1 MKRILSYLS
10 IVLLSASVACS
21 DSSEMD
27 KAYNSVI
34 TPGFTFG
41 EEEIIAG
48 ITPVTFTNTTTAEGT
63 TVSEY
68 FWHFGFAGEGNW
80 SEEAAPD
87 PIVYNRPGDYTVT
100 LTAWGADGN
109 RATTTRTITVL
120 ADNVLPTADFSYSP
134 QMISIGTT
142 VTFTDKSTDSDGE
155 IVSRE
160 WLFPDGTTST
170 DINATYTF
178 EQMGMFNVQLTVT
191 DDRGGSNSTSK
202 AINVRAGDVNAFTL
216 LWSTAVASADALC
229 AASVVAASDMGYIY
243 SVSGDGKMVALNTD
257 GAKVWEYDAMAKDGV
272 YLKSEISY
280 PSVDTDGT
288 VYWVAHGYGGSSSA
302 SLVYAFDGAT
312 GSVLWKNTTAYAPAA
327 RIAFSTPC
335 ISPSMVIVGSRG
347 TNGAIRG
354 FEKGT
359 GKNTATATPANGG
372 GTSGTIALK
381 NGVVIFTNTAQ
392 YGYGIMVPDAS
403 FVWSPVPTSDTST
416 AVASADALC
425 AASVVAAS
433 DMGYIYS
440 VSGDGK
446 MVALNTDGAK
456 VWEYDAMAKDGVYLK
471 SEISYPSVDTDGTVY
486 WVAHGYG
493 GSSSASLVYAFD
505 GATGSVLW
513 KNTTAYAPAARIAF
527 STPCISPSMVIVGS
541 RGTNG
546 AIRGFEKGTGKNTA
560 TATPANGGGTSGTIA
575 LKNGVVIFTNTAQ
588 YGYGIM
594 VPDASFVWSPVPTS
608 DTFAPNKI
616 LSAGRCQPCVD
627 ADNCV
632 YLPGIAEGSGTW
644 NLASFDCTNL
654 TASSKKT
661 PKWSVNLPDGFQQTG
676 ASLSADGTTLYIVAD
691 KATPSVVYAL
701 NTSNG
706 STRWSYTLDAASN
719 SIPAVDNLGQI
730 HLCTKTGD
738 YVVLSAE
745 GELRYKEHLA
755 DSVDGSPTISEWGY
769 SYFLGKDSAA
779 GALKVYSVAL
789 PGVTSPAASAWSQYG
804 QNARHSN
811 YQK

>member
-288 VYWVAHGYGGSSSA
+288 
-302 SLVYAFDGAT
+302 
-312 GSVLWKNTTAYAPAA
+312 
-327 RIAFSTPC
+327 
-335 ISPSMVIVGSRG
+335 
-347 TNGAIRG
+347 
-354 FEKGT
+354 
-359 GKNTATATPANGG
+359 
-372 GTSGTIALK
+372 
-381 NGVVIFTNTAQ
+381 
-392 YGYGIMVPDAS
+392 
-403 FVWSPVPTSDTST
+403 
-416 AVASADALC
+416 
-425 AASVVAAS
+425 
-433 DMGYIYS
+433 
-440 VSGDGK
+440 
-446 MVALNTDGAK
+446 
-456 VWEYDAMAKDGVYLK
+456 
-471 SEISYPSVDTDGTVY
+471 
-486 WVAHGYG
+486 
-493 GSSSASLVYAFD
+493 
-505 GATGSVLW
+505 
-513 KNTTAYAPAARIAF
+513 
-527 STPCISPSMVIVGS
+527 
-541 RGTNG
+541 
-546 AIRGFEKGTGKNTA
+546 
-560 TATPANGGGTSGTIA
+560 
-575 LKNGVVIFTNTAQ
+575 
-588 YGYGIM
+588 
-594 VPDASFVWSPVPTS
+594 
-608 DTFAPNKI
+608 
-616 LSAGRCQPCVD
+616 
-627 ADNCV
+627 
-632 YLPGIAEGSGTW
+632 
-644 NLASFDCTNL
+644 
-654 TASSKKT
+654 
-661 PKWSVNLPDGFQQTG
+661 
-676 ASLSADGTTLYIVAD
+676 TLYIVAD

>member
-1 MKRILSYLS
+1 MKRILSIL
-10 IVLLSASVACS
+10 SVATLFVLIGCT
-21 DSSEMD
+21 DSNDDMEIVYDSIIEPD
-27 KAYNSVI
+27 
-34 TPGFTFG
+34 FTVAAA
-41 EEEIIAG
+41 EIVAG
-48 ITPVTFTNTTTAEGT
+48 VTPVTFTNTTSVEGT
-63 TVSEY
+63 TVAEY
-68 FWHFGFAGEGNW
+68 FWHFGFSGEGNW
-80 SEEAAPD
+80 SEEAEPD
-87 PIVYNRPGDYTVT
+87 PIVYNQAGEYTVT

-109 RATTTRTITVL
+109 RATVKKVVTVL
-120 ADNVLPTADFSYSP
+120 ADNVVPTADFSYSP
-134 QMISIGTT
+134 MMVNVGDE

-160 WLFPDGTTST
+160 WVFPDGSTST
-170 DINATYTF
+170 ETNPSYTF
-178 EQMGMFNVQLTVT
+178 TQKGMFQVKLTVA
-191 DDRGGSNSTSK
+191 DDRGGESSATKS
-202 AINVRAGDVNAFTL
+202 INVRDGDVSDFTL
-216 LWSTAVASADALC
+216 LWSTEVASADALC
-229 AASVVAASDMGYIY
+229 DANVVTVSDLGYVY
-243 SVSGDGKMVALNTD
+243 AVTGDGKLVALD
-257 GAKVWEYDAMAKDGV
+257 AEGAVAWEYDAAAQDKV
-272 YLKSEISY
+272 NLRKEIAY
-280 PSVDTDGT
+280 PSVDADGT
-288 VYWVAHGYGGSSSA
+288 VYWVAHAYGDDSA
-302 SLVYAFDGAT
+302 VPTVYAFEGST
-312 GSVLWKNTTAYAPAA
+312 GSVLWKNQTAYAAGA
-327 RIAFSTPC
+327 RIAFSTP
-335 ISPSMVIVGSRG
+335 SVGPNMVVVGSRG

-354 FEKGT
+354 FEKSSGR
-359 GKNTATATPANGG
+359 NTAQATPANGG
-372 GTSGTIALK
+372 GTSGTIVLK
-381 NGVVIFTNTAQ
+381 NGVVIFTNTGE
-392 YGYGIMVPDAS
+392 YGYGIMVPDDQ
-403 FVWSPVPTSDTST
+403 FVWSPVPT
-416 AVASADALC
+416 A
-425 AASVVAAS
+425 
-433 DMGYIYS
+433 
-440 VSGDGK
+440 
-446 MVALNTDGAK
+446 
-456 VWEYDAMAKDGVYLK
+456 
-471 SEISYPSVDTDGTVY
+471 
-486 WVAHGYG
+486 
-493 GSSSASLVYAFD
+493 
-505 GATGSVLW
+505 
-513 KNTTAYAPAARIAF
+513 
-527 STPCISPSMVIVGS
+527 
-541 RGTNG
+541 
-546 AIRGFEKGTGKNTA
+546 
-560 TATPANGGGTSGTIA
+560 
-575 LKNGVVIFTNTAQ
+575 
-588 YGYGIM
+588 
-594 VPDASFVWSPVPTS
+594 
-608 DTFAPNKI
+608 DTFAPGKT

>member
-1 MKRILSYLS
+1 MKRILSIL
-10 IVLLSASVACS
+10 SVATLFVLIGCT
-21 DSSEMD
+21 DSNDDMEIVYDSIIEPD
-27 KAYNSVI
+27 
-34 TPGFTFG
+34 FTVAAA
-41 EEEIIAG
+41 EIVAG
-48 ITPVTFTNTTTAEGT
+48 VTPVTFTNTTSVEGT
-63 TVSEY
+63 TVAEY
-68 FWHFGFAGEGNW
+68 FWHFGFSGEGNW
-80 SEEAAPD
+80 SEEAEPD
-87 PIVYNRPGDYTVT
+87 PIVYNQAGEYTVT

-109 RATTTRTITVL
+109 RATVKKVVTVL
-120 ADNVLPTADFSYSP
+120 ADNVVPTADFSYSP
-134 QMISIGTT
+134 MMVNVGDE

-160 WLFPDGTTST
+160 WVFPDGSTST
-170 DINATYTF
+170 ETNPSYTF
-178 EQMGMFNVQLTVT
+178 TQKGMFQVKLTVA
-191 DDRGGSNSTSK
+191 DDRGGESSATKS
-202 AINVRAGDVNAFTL
+202 INVRDGDVSDFTL
-216 LWSTAVASADALC
+216 LWSTEVASADALC
-229 AASVVAASDMGYIY
+229 DANVVTVSDLGYVY
-243 SVSGDGKMVALNTD
+243 AVTGEGKLVALD
-257 GAKVWEYDAMAKDGV
+257 AEGAVAWEYDAAAQDKV
-272 YLKSEISY
+272 NLRKEIAY
-280 PSVDTDGT
+280 PSVDADGT
-288 VYWVAHGYGGSSSA
+288 VYWVAHAYGDDSA
-302 SLVYAFDGAT
+302 VPTVYAFEGST
-312 GSVLWKNTTAYAPAA
+312 GSVLWKNQTAYAAGA
-327 RIAFSTPC
+327 RIAFSTP
-335 ISPSMVIVGSRG
+335 SVGPNMVVVGSRG

-354 FEKGT
+354 FEKSSGR
-359 GKNTATATPANGG
+359 NTAQATPANGG
-372 GTSGTIALK
+372 GTSGTIVLK
-381 NGVVIFTNTAQ
+381 NGVVIFTNT
-392 YGYGIMVPDAS
+392 G
-403 FVWSPVPTSDTST
+403 
-416 AVASADALC
+416 
-425 AASVVAAS
+425 
-433 DMGYIYS
+433 
-440 VSGDGK
+440 
-446 MVALNTDGAK
+446 
-456 VWEYDAMAKDGVYLK
+456 E
-471 SEISYPSVDTDGTVY
+471 
-486 WVAHGYG
+486 
-493 GSSSASLVYAFD
+493 
-505 GATGSVLW
+505 
-513 KNTTAYAPAARIAF
+513 
-527 STPCISPSMVIVGS
+527 
-541 RGTNG
+541 
-546 AIRGFEKGTGKNTA
+546 
-560 TATPANGGGTSGTIA
+560 
-575 LKNGVVIFTNTAQ
+575 

-661 PKWSVNLPDGFQQTG
+661 PKWSGNLPDGFQQTG

-691 KATPSVVYAL
+691 KATPSGVYAL